1 MTLAG
6 IPSVA
11 VQSSLLSR
19 VGYDPGESTL
29 LLELC
34 DGSLYQYFDGPADI
48 HNNLLAAESKG
59 NYFNRRIRD
68 RFQHKRLRQSR

>member
-29 LLELC
+29 LLEL
-34 DGSLYQYFDGPADI
+34 
-48 HNNLLAAESKG
+48 
-59 NYFNRRIRD
+59 
-68 RFQHKRLRQSR
+68 